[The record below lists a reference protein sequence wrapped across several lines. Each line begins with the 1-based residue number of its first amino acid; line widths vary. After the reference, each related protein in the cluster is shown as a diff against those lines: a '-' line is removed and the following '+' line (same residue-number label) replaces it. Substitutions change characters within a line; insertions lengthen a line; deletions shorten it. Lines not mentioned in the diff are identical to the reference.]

1 MSDTQGLN
9 KDGGISFTRKRNFD
23 SKKKSDVPDGMFS
36 RQPEDKV
43 EEVEEVEVEEPRQL
57 DKEELLR
64 QERLNAKLRKAKG
77 IQAGGFA
84 VNGGSILGVLFALD
98 SFVFNPSTLE
108 TLQLI
113 NSTFGLNIDFE
124 KIINVLQE
132 NKAQL
137 IGFFVSIQTMIMAYK
152 DTCQKMK
159 DRDTESFMEV
169 INDELEKVGI

>member
-1 MSDTQGLN
+1 MSGGLN
-9 KDGGISFTRKRNFD
+9 KDGGISFSRKP
-23 SKKKSDVPDGMFS
+23 KPKEPKMFS
-36 RQPEDKV
+36 RQPPEKPD
-43 EEVEEVEVEEPRQL
+43 EEIEEVEVEEPRQL

-77 IQAGGFA
+77 IQAGGLA
-84 VNGGSILGVLFALD
+84 VNGGSILGILFALD

-113 NSTFGLNIDFE
+113 NDTFGLSIDFE

-132 NKAQL
+132 HKAQL
-137 IGFFVSIQTMIMAYK
+137 IGFFISIQTMIMGYK

-159 DRDTESFMEV
+159 DRDTEDFMEV
-169 INDELEKVGI
+169 INDELGKIGI

>member
-1 MSDTQGLN
+1 MC
-9 KDGGISFTRKRNFD
+9 
-23 SKKKSDVPDGMFS
+23 
-36 RQPEDKV
+36 
-43 EEVEEVEVEEPRQL
+43 
-57 DKEELLR
+57 
-64 QERLNAKLRKAKG
+64 
-77 IQAGGFA
+77 
-84 VNGGSILGVLFALD
+84 VLFALD

>member
-1 MSDTQGLN
+1 MSGGLD
-9 KDGGISFTRKRNFD
+9 KDGGISFERKKNSPD
-23 SKKKSDVPDGMFS
+23 KKKPYGINIDEP
-36 RQPEDKV
+36 Q
-43 EEVEEVEVEEPRQL
+43 EEVEEVEVEKPRQL

-77 IQAGGFA
+77 IQAGGLA
-84 VNGGSILGVLFALD
+84 VNGGSILGILFALD

-113 NSTFGLNIDFE
+113 NDTFGLSIDFE

-137 IGFFVSIQTMIMAYK
+137 IGFFISIQTIIMGYK

-169 INDELEKVGI
+169 VNDELGKVGI